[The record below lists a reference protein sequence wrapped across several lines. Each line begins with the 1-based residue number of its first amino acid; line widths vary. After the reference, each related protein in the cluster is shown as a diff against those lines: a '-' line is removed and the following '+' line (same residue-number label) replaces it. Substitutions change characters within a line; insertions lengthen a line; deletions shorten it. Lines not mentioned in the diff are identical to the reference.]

1 MSRSFALALSG
12 GGARGLAHIAI
23 FEAFDELGRK
33 PAVIAGSSIGS
44 LFGAAYAAGMS
55 ARDIRRFVLTLTHDR
70 TEVFR
75 RLIASRARTFAS
87 LLNMGFGSAALVD
100 AEKFCEEFLP
110 EQVPGEFEKLAIP
123 LLVMATDLHRREQVE
138 FSQGALRPA
147 LAASIAL
154 PTVMRP
160 VVIEN
165 RVLIDGAASNPLPFD
180 RLRERADVIVAVD
193 LSGEPALGRSDIP
206 NPWECLV
213 TTVLVMGAAIT
224 AEKIKQHAPDLV
236 VKPNVSLFRAF
247 DFMQASAILRAAQPA
262 KAELKQKLSELLE
275 E

>member
-12 GGARGLAHIAI
+12 GGARGVAHIAI

-70 TEVFR
+70 SEVFR

-110 EQVPGEFEKLAIP
+110 EQVPGEFDEADRFP
-123 LLVMATDLHRREQVE
+123 FWSWRRTCI
-138 FSQGALRPA
+138 GASRWSFHKARCGRRSP
-147 LAASIAL
+147 
-154 PTVMRP
+154 P
-160 VVIEN
+160 
-165 RVLIDGAASNPLPFD
+165 
-180 RLRERADVIVAVD
+180 RLRCR
-193 LSGEPALGRSDIP
+193 R
-206 NPWECLV
+206 
-213 TTVLVMGAAIT
+213 
-224 AEKIKQHAPDLV
+224 
-236 VKPNVSLFRAF
+236 
-247 DFMQASAILRAAQPA
+247 
-262 KAELKQKLSELLE
+262 
-275 E
+275 

>member
-1 MSRSFALALSG
+1 MSRSVALALSG

-33 PAVIAGSSIGS
+33 PVVIAGSSIGS

-70 TEVFR
+70 SEVFR
-75 RLIASRARTFAS
+75 RLIASRRRTFAS

-110 EQVPGEFEKLAIP
+110 EQVPEEFDQLTIP

-236 VKPNVSLFRAF
+236 VKPNVGLFAHSTHAGERDLARRSSGESRA
-247 DFMQASAILRAAQPA
+247 QAEAQRTA
-262 KAELKQKLSELLE
+262 G
-275 E
+275 